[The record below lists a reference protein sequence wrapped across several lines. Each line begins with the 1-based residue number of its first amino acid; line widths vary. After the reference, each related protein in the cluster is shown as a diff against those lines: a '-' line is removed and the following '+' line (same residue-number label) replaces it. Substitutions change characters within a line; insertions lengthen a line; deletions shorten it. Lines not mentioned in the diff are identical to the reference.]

1 MARRFGA
8 GESSRTLSSL
18 MTAAFFSR
26 VTDSVLTKPMGV
38 AAKPILAVTL
48 GDAAGSGPEL
58 ITKAFA
64 DPAVRSV
71 CRPVVVG
78 DAATLRAALQL
89 TGVGSTVRV
98 IERPRD
104 SRDDARTID
113 VIDLANIDAARLER
127 GKVSAH
133 TGRAAYESIKRAV
146 DFTLAGDADAV
157 VTSAINK
164 AALHLAG
171 YAYDGHTEL
180 LAELC
185 GKPKVT
191 MMLVAG
197 KLRVCHVSTHVSLAA
212 AIDRVRPE
220 RILEVVA
227 LADAGARQL
236 GVTRPHIAVAGL
248 NPHAGEGG
256 LFGDEEIKY
265 IAPAVA
271 AASGRGFHVSGP
283 YAGDTVFF
291 RTLQGEFDCAIAM
304 YHDQGHVA
312 AKMLGIWQGVNV
324 TLGLPII
331 RTSVEHGTDFANAGK
346 GTGDARSLIEALKL
360 AATMALSRS
369 AVTP

>member
-1 MARRFGA
+1 MR
-8 GESSRTLSSL
+8 S
-18 MTAAFFSR
+18 
-26 VTDSVLTKPMGV
+26 
-38 AAKPILAVTL
+38 KPILAVTL
-48 GDAAGSGPEL
+48 GDPAGSGPEL

-64 DPAVRSV
+64 EPEVRAV
-71 CRPVVVG
+71 CRPAVVG
-78 DAATLRAALQL
+78 DAATVRAALEI
-89 TGVGSTVRV
+89 TRVPSRVRP
-98 IERPRD
+98 IPRLD
-104 SRDDARTID
+104 AAADDAAVID
-113 VIDLANIDAARLER
+113 VIDLANVDVSQLER
-127 GKVSAH
+127 GKMSPAA
-133 TGRAAYESIKRAV
+133 GRAAYQSIKHAV
-146 DFTLAGDADAV
+146 DLTLAGEADAV

-164 AALHLAG
+164 AALHAAG

-197 KLRVCHVSTHVSLAA
+197 RLRICHVSTHVSLAQ
-212 AIDRVRPE
+212 AIARVRPE
-220 RILEVVA
+220 RILQVVA
-227 LADAGARQL
+227 LADEGVRQL
-236 GVTRPHIAVAGL
+236 GVGKPHIAVAGL

-256 LFGDEEIKY
+256 IFGTEEIEF
-265 IAPAVA
+265 IAPAIA
-271 AASGRGFHVSGP
+271 EANRRGFRVSGP

-346 GTGDARSLIEALKL
+346 GTGDPRSLVQALKL
-360 AATMALSRS
+360 AATMANGRKL
-369 AVTP
+369 P